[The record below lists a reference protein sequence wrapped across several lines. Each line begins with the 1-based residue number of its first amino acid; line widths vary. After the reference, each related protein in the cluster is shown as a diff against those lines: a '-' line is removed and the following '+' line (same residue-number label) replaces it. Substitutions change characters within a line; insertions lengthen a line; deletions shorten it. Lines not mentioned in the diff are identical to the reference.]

1 MGSCSLR
8 KGAMNDLLAYLHPV
22 MQVLVL
28 VIAVATLRLGL
39 ALKNHRLQA
48 RLLEQRHGVM
58 ERHVQLGWIFLVC
71 LSAGYGVGLLSM
83 WLFRGQ
89 ALFRSAHFFFG
100 TLALLLFLAGGYM
113 GWLLHRG
120 TRRHAD
126 VRDVHGF
133 LAYLGLFV
141 SLGVAVMG
149 FILLP

>member
-1 MGSCSLR
+1 MD
-8 KGAMNDLLAYLHPV
+8 DLLAYFHPV

-39 ALKNHRLQA
+39 ALKNDRVGG
-48 RLLEQRHGVM
+48 RRLEQRQGVM
-58 ERHVQLGWIFLVC
+58 ERHVQLGWIFLGC
-71 LSAGYGVGLLSM
+71 LCAGYGIGLLSM
-83 WLFRGQ
+83 WLFREQ

-100 TLALLLFLAGGYM
+100 TLALLLFIAGGYM
-113 GWLLHRG
+113 GWLLYRG
-120 TRRHAD
+120 TPRHAD

-141 SLGVAVMG
+141 ALGVAVMG